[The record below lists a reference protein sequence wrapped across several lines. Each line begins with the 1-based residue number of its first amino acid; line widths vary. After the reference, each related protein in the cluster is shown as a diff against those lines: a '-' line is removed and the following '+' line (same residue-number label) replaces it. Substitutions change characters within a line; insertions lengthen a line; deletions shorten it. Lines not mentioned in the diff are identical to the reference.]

1 MLNEPDL
8 LNQSIDE
15 KTEFVER
22 EDLPDLKSCNSNE
35 VQFKQEDTNREN
47 VVEEDVWDTK
57 FYP

>member
-35 VQFKQEDTNREN
+35 GQSKQEDQNREN
-47 VVEEDVWDTK
+47 VEEEDVWDSK